1 VLPTLRTESQQ
12 CGLTI
17 GSSDRGALSSLSQ
30 ERVDDLD
37 KSVSIVVGASPRRS
51 TSSLDALD
59 WGRRNFVSSLRSA
72 AQPLLID
79 VAQNYRAAVLGMTAA
94 HGRGGTGERSA
105 SKRGALQTL
114 RFASEQ
120 T

>member
-1 VLPTLRTESQQ
+1 MGQ
-12 CGLTI
+12 G
-17 GSSDRGALSSLSQ
+17 G
-30 ERVDDLD
+30 VDDWD
-37 KSVSIVVGASPRRS
+37 KVPSFHAGATPRRS

-59 WGRRNFVSSLRSA
+59 WDPTNFVSSLRSA

-79 VAQNYRAAVLGMTAA
+79 VAQIYRAAVLEKTAA

-114 RFASEQ
+114 RFAGEQ

>member
-1 VLPTLRTESQQ
+1 MIRLN
-12 CGLTI
+12 
-17 GSSDRGALSSLSQ
+17 SDCYTP
-30 ERVDDLD
+30 V
-37 KSVSIVVGASPRRS
+37 VSANCQ
-51 TSSLDALD
+51 LDALD
-59 WGRRNFVSSLRSA
+59 WGRRNFVSSLWSA

-79 VAQNYRAAVLGMTAA
+79 VAQIHRAAVLEMTAA

-114 RFASEQ
+114 RFAGEQ